1 MRDAEHEQYRLYGQL
16 PVHARRK
23 ARSIKIIRDAIAEI
37 PGEWGVGASGGK
49 DSVALA
55 HLCRDAGWRGRLF
68 HFRFEETPPEN
79 TALVHRL
86 AADFGTNV
94 VDALVPGDF
103 TTFKKIGHFFAVPS
117 TAEEHSAMLEGERRY
132 KRAVEDAAIWAGF
145 AGLFLG
151 MRKQE
156 SRNRSIV
163 LSKYGT
169 LYKTKSRETWTCCP
183 LADWTGQDVWAYLT
197 ANSLPW
203 LSIYDDSE
211 NREHQRSETTWLG
224 FDGLW
229 RHGQGRQLRE
239 RDPALWR
246 RLCLKYPDLQMWG

>member
-1 MRDAEHEQYRLYGQL
+1 MREDEREAYRLYAGL

-23 ARSIKIIRDAIAEI
+23 ARAADIIRDAIATI
-37 PGEWGVGASGGK
+37 QGEWGVGVSGGK

-55 HLCRDAGWRGRLF
+55 HLCHEAGWRGRLF

-79 TALVHRL
+79 TALVHML
-86 AADFGTNV
+86 GGMLGLDV
-94 VDALVPGDF
+94 IDALVPGDF
-103 TTFKKIGHFFAVPS
+103 TTFEKAGHFFAVPS
-117 TAEEHSAMLEGERRY
+117 TPEEHRAMLEGERRY
-132 KRAVEDAAIWAGF
+132 KRAVEDAAIEAGF
-145 AGLFLG
+145 TGLFWG

-163 LSKYGT
+163 LTKYGP
-169 LYKTKSRETWTCCP
+169 LYKAKSRETWTCCP
-183 LADWTGQDVWAYLT
+183 LAGWTGQDVWAYLI
-197 ANSLPW
+197 AHDLPW
-203 LSIYDDSE
+203 LSIYDDAD
-211 NREHQRSETTWLG
+211 NRERQRSETTWLG

-246 RLCLKYPDLQMWG
+246 RLCLKYPNLQAWG